1 MNSAQSS
8 RSGIRPWHI
17 AGVVLVLAVIG
28 LTGYAFWPTI
38 TGEAEAS
45 NTDTETERVVSRARV
60 EVIIVE
66 PSDFVLRAEATG
78 HLMPWRVAEISAEGS
93 GVVRERLVEEGHRVI
108 EGDMLFRL
116 DDADEKIALDEAKS
130 ILLKAQAE
138 YARLIV
144 GDVGAISPD
153 SSWLSDAREIF
164 LRAEEAFERREITV
178 DELQVARR
186 NFEAMEIRS
195 GGKRAEVRAAMS
207 GLSAAEQGADRAKLG
222 LSRTVVVAPF
232 AGRVS
237 DIETEVGKRVAVGTE
252 LLTLRDDSR
261 MKVDVNVLEADLVN
275 LVPGGT
281 ARIRIPA
288 LKDTVLTGS
297 IYSINPSIDP
307 ETGTGRVRVSLANP
321 RGRLISGLFAYV
333 ELEIGRESDRLVV
346 PTESVLVRQGRDLV
360 FVIEDGR
367 AQWVYVT
374 VGKHSGALV
383 ELIEPVSPGD
393 SVAVAG
399 HHALSHDARV
409 EVGAV
414 RSLLDF
420 R

>member
-1 MNSAQSS
+1 MTSAQSS

-17 AGVVLVLAVIG
+17 AGVVLVLAVVG

-38 TGEAEAS
+38 TGEAADSNAAS
-45 NTDTETERVVSRARV
+45 ETERVVSRARV

-93 GVVRERLVEEGHRVI
+93 GVVRERPVEEGHRVHK
-108 EGDMLFRL
+108 GDVLIRL
-116 DDADEKIALDEAKS
+116 DDTDEKITLEEAKS
-130 ILLKAQAE
+130 ILLKTQAE

-144 GDVGAISPD
+144 GDVGGGRPD
-153 SSWLSDAREIF
+153 SSRLSNAREIF
-164 LRAEEAFERREITV
+164 LRAEEAFERREITA
-178 DELQVARR
+178 DEFQVATR

-195 GGKRAEVRAAMS
+195 GGKRDEVRAAMS
-207 GLSAAEQGADRAKLG
+207 GLSAAEQGVNRARLG
-222 LSRTVVVAPF
+222 LSRTIVVAPF

-237 DIETEVGKRVAVGTE
+237 DIETEVGKRVGIGTE
-252 LLTLRDDSR
+252 LLTLRDDTR

-275 LVPGGT
+275 LVSGGT
-281 ARIRIPA
+281 ARVRIPA
-288 LKDTVLTGS
+288 LRDTVLTGS
-297 IYSINPSIDP
+297 IFSINPSIDP
-307 ETGTGRVRVSLANP
+307 DTGTGRVRVSLANP

-360 FVIEDGR
+360 FVVEDGR

-374 VGKHSGALV
+374 VGKRSGNLV

-409 EVGAV
+409 KVGAV
-414 RSLLDF
+414 RTLSEF
-420 R
+420 